1 VHLKIIYTIKDKLI
15 YLNKLTKY
23 LIVYYIATSILLASL
38 YDDNYLED
46 LSIMLYPYKEYLMK
60 G

>member
-1 VHLKIIYTIKDKLI
+1 MKDKLI

-23 LIVYYIATSILLASL
+23 LIVYYIVTSILLASL
-38 YDDNYLED
+38 YDDNYFEG